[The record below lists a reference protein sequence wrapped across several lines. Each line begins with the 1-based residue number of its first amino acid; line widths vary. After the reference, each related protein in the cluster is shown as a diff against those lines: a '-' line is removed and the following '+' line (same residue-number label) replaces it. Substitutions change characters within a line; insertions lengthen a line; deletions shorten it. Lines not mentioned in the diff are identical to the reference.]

1 MNSMNATTSYTTLP
15 EALEFFTAFQIGFDL
30 LPPPGKVNADTL
42 LTIFQQNPMNQMD
55 VLLSGLTEIAESMP
69 AEHAIQQILG
79 TLYGAAAL
87 LDVEKTKRE
96 FCI

>member
-1 MNSMNATTSYTTLP
+1 MNSMNATTYTTLP

-42 LTIFQQNPMNQMD
+42 LTAFQKNPMNQMD
-55 VLLSGLTEIAESMP
+55 ILLSGLTEIAESMP
-69 AEHAIQQILG
+69 PKDAVKQILG

-87 LDVEKTKRE
+87 LDVEKTKRG
-96 FCI
+96 FRI